1 MIAWYNHIS
10 TGFILPDY
18 HYIQQE
24 TEIKQLIERYNSD
37 RLLDRTGRQIK
48 GIDDTLAVDTRLFL
62 LNKKILQRYLRSEIF
77 SSIILFLTGAI
88 IFSPIMAVASAN
100 DSFLTIKSGN
110 TYYK

>member
-37 RLLDRTGRQIK
+37 QLLDRTGREVK
-48 GIDDTLAVDTRLFL
+48 GIDDTLAVDIHLFL
-62 LNKKILQRYLRSEIF
+62 QNYYKNIILGSQIF
-77 SSIILFLTGAI
+77 SSII
-88 IFSPIMAVASAN
+88 
-100 DSFLTIKSGN
+100 
-110 TYYK
+110 

>member
-1 MIAWYNHIS
+1 MTAWYNHIS

-37 RLLDRTGRQIK
+37 QLLDRTGRQIK

-62 LNKKILQRYLRSEIF
+62 LKK
-77 SSIILFLTGAI
+77 
-88 IFSPIMAVASAN
+88 
-100 DSFLTIKSGN
+100 
-110 TYYK
+110 YYKDILEVKYFHQSSYFLQERLYSVLLWQ